1 MAERLTI
8 QDIARL
14 AGVSKA
20 TVSRVLNQ
28 KPDVDPETRQ
38 RILRI
43 MAEQGFVPSIT
54 ASGLA
59 GGRTRMVGVLVP
71 SLTWQ
76 FIPEI
81 LQGVAEIIENSSYEL
96 LLYSISPNKDR
107 VAAIDRI
114 LDTKLTAGLLV
125 IVPGQALPRLQQ
137 LHEEGT
143 PVVVID
149 DQHLP
154 ANLPWVGA
162 DNRLGAYHAV
172 RHLINLG
179 HRRIAHIQGPS
190 SYQCSHERYQG
201 YAQALLE
208 AGLMPDPKLIVQGDF
223 EIASGRACA
232 RQLLALEERPTA
244 IFAANDNMAWG
255 VLEVAEDA
263 RLRVPDDLAVVGF
276 DDTVPSSHK
285 RPPLTTVRQPFQ
297 EMGQRAAEVL
307 LWLVDSPRPVANGWP
322 TPPSLKVPVPA
333 PVPLDP
339 VRIQLPTSLIVRQ
352 SCGADRLEAAPL
364 RYG

>member
-1 MAERLTI
+1 MTDKLTI

-43 MAEQGFVPSIT
+43 MDEQSFVPSIT

-81 LQGVAEIIENSSYEL
+81 VQGVAEIVENSAYEL

-107 VAAIDRI
+107 VAAIERI
-114 LDTKLTAGLLV
+114 LDTKLTAGLLA
-125 IVPGQALPRLQQ
+125 IVPGQALPLLTE
-137 LHEEGT
+137 LHEQGF

-149 DQHLP
+149 DQHVP
-154 ANLPWVGA
+154 ARVPWVGA
-162 DNRLGAYHAV
+162 DNRLGAYTAV
-172 RHLINLG
+172 RHLLQLG
-179 HRRIAHIQGPS
+179 HRRIAHIQGPL

-201 YAQALLE
+201 YTQALLE
-208 AGLMPDPKLIVQGDF
+208 YGLTPDPALVMEGDF
-223 EIASGRACA
+223 EIPSGRAYA
-232 RQLLALEERPTA
+232 RQLLSLEQRPTA
-244 IFAANDNMAWG
+244 IFSGNDNMAWG
-255 VLEVAEDA
+255 VLEMAEEMG
-263 RLRVPDDLAVVGF
+263 LRVPDDVAVVGF
-276 DDTVPSSHK
+276 DDTVPSLHK
-285 RPPLTTVRQPFQ
+285 RPPLTTVRQPFH

-307 LWLVDSPRPVANGWP
+307 LWLVDSPRVMNGGWQTAAALKPPIPSPIP
-322 TPPSLKVPVPA
+322 TE
-333 PVPLDP
+333 P
-339 VRIQLPTSLIVRQ
+339 VRVQLPTRLVVRQ
-352 SCGADRLEAAPL
+352 SCGADRLEPALP
-364 RYG
+364 R

>member
-1 MAERLTI
+1 MADKLTI

-43 MAEQGFVPSIT
+43 MDEQGFVPSIT

-71 SLTWQ
+71 SLTWP

-81 LQGVAEIIENSSYEL
+81 VQGVAEVVEKSSYEL
-96 LLYSISPNKDR
+96 LLYSIPPNKDR
-107 VAAIDRI
+107 VAALQRI

-125 IVPGQALPRLQQ
+125 IVPGQALPRLKQ
-137 LHEEGT
+137 LREEGM

-154 ANLPWVGA
+154 ADVPWVGA
-162 DNRLGAYHAV
+162 DNRLGAYNAV
-172 RHLINLG
+172 RHLISLG
-179 HRRIAHIQGPS
+179 HRRIAHIQGPL

-201 YAQALLE
+201 YTQALLE
-208 AGLMPDPKLIVQGDF
+208 SGITPEPELLVQGDF
-223 EIASGRACA
+223 EIAGGRACA
-232 RQLLALEERPTA
+232 RQLFELENRPTA
-244 IFAANDNMAWG
+244 IFAGNDHMAWG
-255 VLEVAEDA
+255 VLEEAESA
-263 RLRVPDDLAVVGF
+263 RLRVPDDVAVVGF

-285 RPPLTTVRQPFQ
+285 RPPLTTVRQPFH

-307 LWLVDSPRPVANGWP
+307 LWLVDSPRPVASGRQP
-322 TPPSLKVPVPA
+322 ASALKLPLPA
-333 PVPLDP
+333 PVPLET

-352 SCGADRLEAAPL
+352 SCGADRLEPAPL